1 MLISQFFIDF
11 PSNSEGGGGGVLHI
25 IAQCLMFDFS
35 CADYDG
41 VGDDVWDFSW
51 EDFFKFGT
59 SATATEFCERVQVG
73 INDVYIPHCKY

>member
-11 PSNSEGGGGGVLHI
+11 PSNSRGGGGEGGVLHI

-41 VGDDVWDFSW
+41 LGDDV
-51 EDFFKFGT
+51 
-59 SATATEFCERVQVG
+59 
-73 INDVYIPHCKY
+73 

>member
-11 PSNSEGGGGGVLHI
+11 PSNSKGGVLHI

-41 VGDDVWDFSW
+41 LGDDV
-51 EDFFKFGT
+51 
-59 SATATEFCERVQVG
+59 
-73 INDVYIPHCKY
+73 